1 MQDKN
6 NPQGLRV
13 HKHIFVGN
21 SRLVTAMT
29 HTDNNGDNDEQREK
43 RYYYHSDHLGSA
55 QFVTDW
61 RGKQYEHIE
70 YTPYG
75 ELWIEEVAAGLD
87 KLPFRFTGKEMD
99 EETGLYYYGARYL
112 DPKYSRWLS
121 EDPALSDYIPK
132 APIDDEA
139 KKHNENL
146 PGMGGVFNVV
156 NLHLYHY
163 AGNNPVKY
171 TDPDGRE
178 LMPIKNNRVNYAVL
192 KLFFNSPTFKKHMN
206 NLLASTNAHGDKL
219 LTVITAMQG
228 KYAGN
233 TETQTTSLDAD
244 VATIKLD
251 RNGSMING
259 KMNKG
264 DTAQAI
270 VINIDLD
277 RIDKN
282 GLNLLE
288 VIAEEVVHGSD
299 ASKAGAEKWEKRAI
313 EENKLPYKERPRE
326 ISAKNVV
333 KEILKEMN
341 FAGE

>member
-1 MQDKN
+1 MD
-6 NPQGLRV
+6 
-13 HKHIFVGN
+13 
-21 SRLVTAMT
+21 
-29 HTDNNGDNDEQREK
+29 
-43 RYYYHSDHLGSA
+43 
-55 QFVTDW
+55 
-61 RGKQYEHIE
+61 
-70 YTPYG
+70 
-75 ELWIEEVAAGLD
+75 AAGLNRSD
-87 KLPFRFTGKEMD
+87 VSAPTETRRQKRTRKYAFDSATKQTACIFSKG

-121 EDPALSDYIPK
+121 GDPALGEYIPK

-146 PGMGGVFNVV
+146 PGMDGVFNVV
-156 NLHLYHY
+156 NLRLYHY
-163 AGNNPVKY
+163 AGIGQRSDSELQANNPVKY
-171 TDPDGRE
+171 TDPDGKE
-178 LMPIKNNRVNYAVL
+178 LMPIKNDRVRQGVL
-192 KLFFNSPTFKKHMN
+192 KLLFNSPTFKKHMN
-206 NLLASTNAHGDKL
+206 NLFASTNAHGDKL
-219 LTVITAMQG
+219 LTAITAMQG

-233 TETQTTSLDAD
+233 IKTQTTSLDTD
-244 VATIKLD
+244 ISTIKLD
-251 RNGSMING
+251 KDGSMING

-264 DTAQAI
+264 DAVQAI
-270 VINIDLD
+270 VINIDRD

>member
-1 MQDKN
+1 
-6 NPQGLRV
+6 
-13 HKHIFVGN
+13 
-21 SRLVTAMT
+21 
-29 HTDNNGDNDEQREK
+29 
-43 RYYYHSDHLGSA
+43 
-55 QFVTDW
+55 
-61 RGKQYEHIE
+61 
-70 YTPYG
+70 
-75 ELWIEEVAAGLD
+75 
-87 KLPFRFTGKEMD
+87 
-99 EETGLYYYGARYL
+99 
-112 DPKYSRWLS
+112 
-121 EDPALSDYIPK
+121 
-132 APIDDEA
+132 
-139 KKHNENL
+139 
-146 PGMGGVFNVV
+146 
-156 NLHLYHY
+156 
-163 AGNNPVKY
+163 VKY

>member
-1 MQDKN
+1 MEEIKIIEAIVIMMFIF
-6 NPQGLRV
+6 PGL
-13 HKHIFVGN
+13 
-21 SRLVTAMT
+21 
-29 HTDNNGDNDEQREK
+29 
-43 RYYYHSDHLGSA
+43 
-55 QFVTDW
+55 
-61 RGKQYEHIE
+61 
-70 YTPYG
+70 
-75 ELWIEEVAAGLD
+75 
-87 KLPFRFTGKEMD
+87 
-99 EETGLYYYGARYL
+99 
-112 DPKYSRWLS
+112 
-121 EDPALSDYIPK
+121 ALMVMMF
-132 APIDDEA
+132 
-139 KKHNENL
+139 L
-146 PGMGGVFNVV
+146 
-156 NLHLYHY
+156 
-163 AGNNPVKY
+163 
-171 TDPDGRE
+171 
-178 LMPIKNNRVNYAVL
+178 
-192 KLFFNSPTFKKHMN
+192 FNSPTFKKHMN

-299 ASKAGAEKWEKRAI
+299 ASKAGVEKWEKRAI